1 MYRQFDAL
9 IETYIVIT
17 KFLAKKV
24 NIISDI
30 IEILVIVVSVL
41 STQNIGRV
49 TKRGSSDLCI
59 LASLR

>member
-17 KFLAKKV
+17 KFLTKKV

-59 LASLR
+59 LASRW